1 MIKWL
6 YDEIAKRWYRGG
18 NIWLYSDPHFDDPEL
33 EKYRTITAEEQIA
46 NINKRVGKKDTI
58 IFLGDIGNLERI
70 KAIRGYKVLI
80 MGNHDEG
87 SAEKYKRKIQY
98 ILDNEKGTYEIDLN
112 MYIVNDNH
120 LFDEVYEGPLMI
132 NNKIILS
139 HEPMDLPEYMFN
151 IHGHVHGSYI
161 FNRRRYNVCAEFTHF
176 EPISLIS
183 LLKNGIA
190 HTAEDIHRV
199 TIDNATERKAKK
211 GL

>member
-58 IFLGDIGNLERI
+58 IFLGDICNLERI

-87 SAEKYKRKIQY
+87 SAAKY
-98 ILDNEKGTYEIDLN
+98 LAAGFN
-112 MYIVNDNH
+112 
-120 LFDEVYEGPLMI
+120 EVYEGPLMI

-151 IHGHVHGSYI
+151 IHGHVHGPFV
-161 FNRRRYNVCAEFTHF
+161 FNRRRFNVCAEHIHF

-211 GL
+211 GI